1 MFLGT
6 MNLPASGETLALG
19 DSALACCRQQ
29 LCPKF
34 TCYLLLNLITNP
46 VDLSRVTELD
56 FTSLLAC
63 RQQLKETCFLL
74 YLR

>member
-29 LCPKF
+29 LCPQV
-34 TCYLLLNLITNP
+34 CSLLN
-46 VDLSRVTELD
+46 TELEKLIKW
-56 FTSLLAC
+56 TYPC
-63 RQQLKETCFLL
+63 N
-74 YLR
+74 